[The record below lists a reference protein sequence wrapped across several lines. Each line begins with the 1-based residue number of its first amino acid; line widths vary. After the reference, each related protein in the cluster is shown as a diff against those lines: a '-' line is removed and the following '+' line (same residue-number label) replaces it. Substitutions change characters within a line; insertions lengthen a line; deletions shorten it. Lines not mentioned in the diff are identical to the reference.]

1 MDTEHWGQTRAPSQG
16 CFTEQAEIPN
26 RMDGVQPMTDV
37 KIELNGHVEERME
50 TADRLIKAV
59 STVFAAVASAFLAVD
74 WIARENR
81 GKYIWII

>member
-1 MDTEHWGQTRAPSQG
+1 M
-16 CFTEQAEIPN
+16 I
-26 RMDGVQPMTDV
+26 DV

-50 TADRLIKAV
+50 TADRLIKIKAV
-59 STVFAAVASAFLAVD
+59 STVFAAVASAFLAFD